1 MNELL
6 QKLLEA
12 EVLTEDTKTKLED
25 AFKVQLDEAIQSAK
39 DEAAADVRAELT
51 EQWVTD
57 RDALVEA
64 VDNQVGDF
72 ITAELDELKDDINS
86 FRDLE
91 AEAADNLVEA
101 KAAMA
106 AELKSDLAD
115 LVRSVDTFLE
125 MRLTA
130 ELDELREDI
139 TEVRKNEFGRKIFE
153 AMSAEFISEF
163 ADEDTASATL
173 AETQQRLADVESSL
187 EDSETQRAAIE
198 RKVKMDEILLPLQGR
213 EKEVMEA
220 ILKTVPT
227 DKLDEGYNTFIGRV
241 MKEAAEEDSEK
252 ESKVLAEGATVED
265 EAQDEVEGDVITG
278 DDEERILTESQSDED
293 PDKAER
299 LATVR
304 RLAGI
309 G

>member
-12 EVLTEDTKTKLED
+12 DVLTEDTKTKLED